1 MGDTHG
7 LLGTHVLFFDIQ
19 TTNSMTMLEVL
30 KHPNDS
36 VCCHLYN
43 SVSPTIS
50 SLFFFPL
57 FSLLSLRFM
66 LVVQKF
72 KIVFLFIDN
81 STLILI
87 FFLISNFS
95 YWLFCQKKFLI
106 SNHDLLIFF
115 KLDSHSFYFD
125 FFFWILLWF
134 LFFFSVF
141 PFNFRFYDVLSYFF
155 LFQVWS
161 YFESFCIIF
170 FSISSINIWFFED
183 WTLRFF

>member
-115 KLDSHSFYFD
+115 KLDSHSFYFY
-125 FFFWILLWF
+125 FFCFG
-134 LFFFSVF
+134 S
-141 PFNFRFYDVLSYFF
+141 FYDFYFS
-155 LFQVWS
+155 FQFS
-161 YFESFCIIF
+161 PSISNSMMSSHIF
-170 FSISSINIWFFED
+170 FYFKFGPILNLFV
-183 WTLRFF
+183 

>member
-1 MGDTHG
+1 
-7 LLGTHVLFFDIQ
+7 
-19 TTNSMTMLEVL
+19 MT
-30 KHPNDS
+30 
-36 VCCHLYN
+36 VCVVIYTIVCHRR
-43 SVSPTIS
+43 
-50 SLFFFPL
+50 SLFSLFFPL
-57 FSLLSLRFM
+57 FSFLSLKFM

-81 STLILI
+81 STLIFIL
-87 FFLISNFS
+87 FFSNFC

-125 FFFWILLWF
+125 FFCFGSF
-134 LFFFSVF
+134 YYFYFSF
-141 PFNFRFYDVLSYFF
+141 QFSPSISDSMMSSHIFF

-170 FSISSINIWFFED
+170 FFNFIHQHLIF
-183 WTLRFF
+183 